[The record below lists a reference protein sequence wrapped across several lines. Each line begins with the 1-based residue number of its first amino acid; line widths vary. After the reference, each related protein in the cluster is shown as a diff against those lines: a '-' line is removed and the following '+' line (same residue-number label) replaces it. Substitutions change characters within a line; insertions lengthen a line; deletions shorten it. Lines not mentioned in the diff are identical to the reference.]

1 MSWVGGMLASF
12 YLSSDDPVVGIF
24 DKLQWRVAKAEAAQ
38 ALKEPSPVTSA
49 ANQDVVYVR
58 DILWKEMGSP

>member
-1 MSWVGGMLASF
+1 MVRPGRRHPAALEGRGCLGWGGMLASF

-38 ALKEPSPVTSA
+38 ALKDA
-49 ANQDVVYVR
+49 FAGDKR
-58 DILWKEMGSP
+58 R

>member
-1 MSWVGGMLASF
+1 MVRPGRRHPGAVEGCLRWGEMLASF

-38 ALKEPSPVTSA
+38 ALKDA
-49 ANQDVVYVR
+49 FAGDKR
-58 DILWKEMGSP
+58 R